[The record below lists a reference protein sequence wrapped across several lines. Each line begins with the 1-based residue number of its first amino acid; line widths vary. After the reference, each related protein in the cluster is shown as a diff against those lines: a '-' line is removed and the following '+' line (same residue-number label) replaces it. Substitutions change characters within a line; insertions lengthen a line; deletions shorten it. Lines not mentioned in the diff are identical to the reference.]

1 MRDYGMLYEE
11 NMGELNNLIDRVNTR
26 GYAENYNNGMSRSTI
41 EDDRSRDLTK
51 KYYDEVMKTRNASYD
66 QAIARNTKKDS
77 LFNTNRSGILSEA
90 GNSSIMD
97 AQSKTMGLGN
107 TLMGNA
113 STVAR
118 NDYDFADALNQLKGG
133 QMINAGAGTPTAMTS
148 AAPTGTS
155 YSSGAGSFMNTAQSG
170 ASGMSDTYIS
180 AAGTNATS
188 AGKASQDAYDL
199 LIQSLKNKDK
209 K

>member
-1 MRDYGMLYEE
+1 
-11 NMGELNNLIDRVNTR
+11 
-26 GYAENYNNGMSRSTI
+26 
-41 EDDRSRDLTK
+41 
-51 KYYDEVMKTRNASYD
+51 
-66 QAIARNTKKDS
+66 
-77 LFNTNRSGILSEA
+77 
-90 GNSSIMD
+90 
-97 AQSKTMGLGN
+97 MGLGN

-209 K
+209 